1 MRKLTGTLLL
11 SFLFVTTFSQKNILP
26 GYIVLPSKDTVKGSI
41 DYRNWEKNPS
51 QIRFLQSSSES
62 RTYTINDIEAFGVTG
77 RDYYRK
83 ASVTVDDNPV
93 RIQDVSIYSEELV
106 HPQTVF
112 LRILTEGN
120 DFTLYE
126 LVNFKT
132 HYFIAKA
139 GGAIEEL
146 SYKLIK
152 NDQTNN
158 IATYNDFRIQLKKM
172 VSANENLSV
181 EQSQAIDQLN
191 YNEKDLIKFV
201 SQINGSAS
209 DKVSFSNNKK
219 VKPRLFA
226 GGGVVFPNLSF
237 QSTDARLESI
247 KYKNKFSYIISCGAD
262 FFASRNQ
269 QHLYMRTEL
278 SVSTLQT
285 EGSGISENRTSPT
298 TQKNEYSL
306 KQLNIT
312 PAVFLMD
319 YFLPFKNAK
328 ICAGAGIAY
337 NFSSYS
343 KQLFTSVNSLTG
355 NVSKDENYPPLEKGW
370 ISFYGRIGV
379 TVSSRVD
386 IAVTGKIGG
395 AMVNVRNINEEGI
408 PISFQVL
415 YLFN

>member
-11 SFLFVTTFSQKNILP
+11 SFLFFTTFSQKNILP
-26 GYIVLPSKDTVKGSI
+26 GYIVLPSKDTVRGSI

-51 QIRFLQSSSES
+51 QIRFSQTSSES
-62 RTYTINDIEAFGVTG
+62 RTYTINDIEAFGVEG

-83 ASVTVDDNPV
+83 ATVKVDDNPV
-93 RIQDVSIYSEELV
+93 RIPDVSIYSEELV
-106 HPQTVF
+106 HDQTVF

-120 DFTLYE
+120 DLTLFE
-126 LVNFKT
+126 LVNFKP

-139 GGAIEEL
+139 GGPIEEL

-152 NDQTNN
+152 NDQTSN
-158 IATYNDFRIQLKKM
+158 IATHNDFRIQLKKL
-172 VSANENLSV
+172 VSSKGNLSY
-181 EQSQAIDQLN
+181 EKSLEIDKLN
-191 YNEKDLIKFV
+191 YKEKDLVKFV
-201 SQINGSAS
+201 SQMNGPSS
-209 DKVSFSNNKK
+209 GKISFADNKK
-219 VKPRLFA
+219 IKPRLFA
-226 GGGVVFPNLSF
+226 GGGVVFPNFSF

-247 KYKNKFSYIISCGAD
+247 KYKNKFSYIISGGAD

-269 QHLYMRTEL
+269 QHLFLRTEL
-278 SVSTLQT
+278 SVSTYQT
-285 EGSGISENRTSPT
+285 AGSGISENTTSPT

-328 ICAGAGIAY
+328 ICAGVGMAY
-337 NFSSYS
+337 NFSSYPT
-343 KQLFTSVNSLTG
+343 QLFTSVNSLTG
-355 NVSKDENYPPLEKGW
+355 NVTREENYPPLEKGW
-370 ISFYGRIGV
+370 ISFYGRLGV

-386 IAVTGKIGG
+386 FAVTGKIGG
-395 AMVNVRNINEEGI
+395 SMVNVRNINQKGI
-408 PISFQVL
+408 PISFEVL